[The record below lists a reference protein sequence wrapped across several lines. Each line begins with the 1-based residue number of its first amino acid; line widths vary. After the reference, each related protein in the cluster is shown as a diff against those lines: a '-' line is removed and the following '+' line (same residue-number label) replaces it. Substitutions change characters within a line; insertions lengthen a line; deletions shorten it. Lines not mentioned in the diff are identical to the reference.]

1 MKIGLIGAG
10 NMAGALARGWSEQR
24 NERAPSLVVADIDRD
39 RAVALAQAIGG
50 SVASSNADLA
60 EQADVVILCHKPPQ
74 LEEVADEIR
83 EHARAVVSI
92 LGGVPVA
99 AVEAAYP
106 DKPVYRFM
114 PNQPAEVRRGVS
126 CYVAGSRAADGPER
140 EVVELF
146 ERIGSVV
153 PMRDEQMDAAT
164 AVMSCSPAWLSLVA
178 EALVDAGVARGL
190 DQAESERM
198 VAGAIAGTG
207 ELLSREGVTP
217 AELRRRVTSPGGLTE
232 RGTAVLEDAGVRA
245 AFDSAV
251 EAVVKR

>member
-10 NMAGALARGWSEQR
+10 NMAGALARGWNEPALVADVDQ
-24 NERAPSLVVADIDRD
+24 ERAQ
-39 RAVALAQAIGG
+39 ALAEAIGG
-50 SVASSNADLA
+50 SVASSNAELA
-60 EQADVVILCHKPPQ
+60 KQADVVILCHKPPQ

-83 EHARAVVSI
+83 DHARAIVSI
-92 LGGVPVA
+92 LGGVPIA

-140 EVVELF
+140 EVIELF
-146 ERIGSVV
+146 ERVGSVV
-153 PMRDEQMDAAT
+153 PMRDDQIDAAT
-164 AVMSCSPAWLSLVA
+164 AVMSCSPAWLTLVA
-178 EALVDAGVARGL
+178 EALVDAGVSRGL
-190 DQAESERM
+190 DQAEAERM
-198 VAGAIAGTG
+198 VAEAIAGTG
-207 ELLSREGVTP
+207 ELLSHKSLTP

-232 RGTAVLEDAGVRA
+232 RGTNALEEAGVRA

>member
-10 NMAGALARGWSEQR
+10 NMAGALARGWSEPR
-24 NERAPSLVVADIDRD
+24 NERAPSLVVADVDQE
-39 RAVALAQAIGG
+39 RAQALAEAIGG
-50 SVASSNADLA
+50 SVASSNAELA
-60 EQADVVILCHKPPQ
+60 EHADVVILCHKPPQ

-83 EHARAVVSI
+83 DHARAIVSI

-140 EVVELF
+140 DIVELF
-146 ERIGSVV
+146 ERVGSVV
-153 PMRDEQMDAAT
+153 PMRDDQVDAAT
-164 AVMSCSPAWLSLVA
+164 AVMSCSPAWLTLVA
-178 EALVDAGVARGL
+178 EALVNAGVQRGL
-190 DQAESERM
+190 DQGEAERM
-198 VAGAIAGTG
+198 IAETIAGTG
-207 ELLSREGVTP
+207 ELLSRKGLTP

-232 RGTAVLEDAGVRA
+232 RGTAVLEEAGVRA